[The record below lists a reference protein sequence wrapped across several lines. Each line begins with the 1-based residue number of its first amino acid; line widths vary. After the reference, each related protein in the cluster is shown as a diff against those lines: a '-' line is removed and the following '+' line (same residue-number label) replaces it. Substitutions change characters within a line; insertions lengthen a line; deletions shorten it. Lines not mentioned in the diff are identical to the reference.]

1 MILGGTCTRAC
12 AYCNVEHGRPSAI
25 DPGEPTRIAEAV
37 RLLALD
43 YVVVTSVDRDDLED
57 GGANAFA
64 RTIIATRALCPTCR
78 IETLVPDFAG
88 KAKSLDAVLAA
99 EPDVLN
105 HNLETVARQYPQA
118 RPGGNYERALRL
130 LDRAR
135 HHRPTLATKSG
146 LMVGL
151 GETWDELLGALVDLR
166 RVGCNILTI
175 GQYLRPSLAHLPV
188 ARYYHPNEFAALKQI
203 ALQMGFGHVESG
215 PLVRSSYHAH
225 EQADAFLATASAA
238 DR

>member
-1 MILGGTCTRAC
+1 MILGRTCTRAC
-12 AYCNVEHGRPSAI
+12 AYCNVEHGRPSEI
-25 DPGEPTRIAEAV
+25 DPDEPTRIAEAV

-43 YVVVTSVDRDDLED
+43 YVVITSVDRDDLED

-99 EPDVLN
+99 QPDVLN
-105 HNLETVARQYPQA
+105 HNLETVDRQYPLA
-118 RPGGNYERALRL
+118 RPGGNYERALQL

-135 HHRPTLATKSG
+135 HHSPTLATKSG

-151 GETWDELLGALVDLR
+151 GETWDEILETMQDLR
-166 RVGCNILTI
+166 DADCELLTI
-175 GQYLRPSLAHLPV
+175 GQYLRPTPKHTPLVKWYTPG
-188 ARYYHPNEFAALKQI
+188 EFDELR
-203 ALQMGFGHVESG
+203 LEGESMGFSHIASG
-215 PLVRSSYHAH
+215 PLVRSSYHAD
-225 EQADAFLATASAA
+225 EQHSAATAHMVSG
-238 DR
+238 